1 MKSKG
6 VILGILAVVILA
18 ALIIS
23 NRTADRSSPE
33 PARPAQAVAPQ
44 PTPSGPAAAEV
55 PASTDG
61 KPVPHFHA
69 RLEDALPLPKILP
82 ASNFSI
88 PIVARA
94 YAAAARI
101 PEVLAQQPCYC
112 WCDKMGHGSLV
123 DCFATDHGAG

>member
-18 ALIIS
+18 ALIVS
-23 NRTADRSSPE
+23 NRPAGQPSSE
-33 PARPAQAVAPQ
+33 SARPAPAVVRQ
-44 PTPSGPAAAEV
+44 PTPGVPAAAEA
-55 PASTDG
+55 PATTDG

-82 ASNFSI
+82 ASDFSI
-88 PIVARA
+88 PVVARA

>member
-18 ALIIS
+18 ALIVS
-23 NRTADRSSPE
+23 NR
-33 PARPAQAVAPQ
+33 PAEQPPTKSTQSAQAVPPQ
-44 PTPSGPAAAEV
+44 PTPSAPNAAAEPV
-55 PASTDG
+55 TSDG

-82 ASNFSI
+82 ASDFSI